1 VGSLSGGSQQKV
13 LLARWLAADSDV
25 LVLEEPT
32 RGVDIA
38 TKSEIYELLR
48 SLASRQKTVLVVTSD
63 IEEAALIGQRVVV
76 VQYGSI
82 VAELSKP
89 TQEEIAL
96 AAHVKKGS

>member
-1 VGSLSGGSQQKV
+1 
-13 LLARWLAADSDV
+13 
-25 LVLEEPT
+25 
-32 RGVDIA
+32 
-38 TKSEIYELLR
+38 
-48 SLASRQKTVLVVTSD
+48 VVTSD